1 MAVIIIKERN
11 PAIKQMLRM
20 QPNDG
25 GPLPP
30 PGMDITQSTGFVASN
45 WKALGFWA
53 MASGFLL
60 FGALFVFIGTQASA
74 KGQKGAEFMMP
85 MGLLFI
91 VTAMITAYRA
101 WKLRTTQG
109 QPLLLLSSDGLI
121 DYRKAGHL
129 VPWSAVESVG
139 YIKASGYYTPRLVM
153 KPKEAAAL
161 GLGNTLYVPVQMLAT
176 GELDLLAALVAYHAR
191 YGTTVANT
199 VGGTL
204 KSQI

>member
-121 DYRKAGHL
+121 DYRKAQPL
-129 VPWSAVESVG
+129 ESNVTLEG
-139 YIKASGYYTPRLVM
+139 RPCCKTLVM
-153 KPKEAAAL
+153 MRLRLARDWRTRTVWQPPDSHSLTAL
-161 GLGNTLYVPVQMLAT
+161 DSFP
-176 GELDLLAALVAYHAR
+176 
-191 YGTTVANT
+191 
-199 VGGTL
+199 
-204 KSQI
+204 